1 MIGIRDVLKDENV
14 SPNVK
19 RMVLKERA
27 GIPLTEREKKK
38 LKREVVSMV
47 EPPKYHNRM
56 KATTSAL
63 KSMEDI
69 DDEEELDLQEL
80 IDELEE
86 DLTLEDI
93 LKEMGIDD
101 EEEESIDEFNFNSK
115 GYKEA
120 TKLVAD
126 LRRGLFR
133 KLDDDELETF
143 MDELAN
149 SFDLKKKYN

>member
-120 TKLVAD
+120 RKLIQK
-126 LRRGLFR
+126 LRGKLFR
-133 KLDDDELETF
+133 ELDDDDLETF
-143 MDELAN
+143 VNTLGDAFGMVRR
-149 SFDLKKKYN
+149 

>member
-19 RMVLKERA
+19 RIVLKERA

-38 LKREVVSMV
+38 LKREVVSMI

-86 DLTLEDI
+86 ELTLEDI

-101 EEEESIDEFNFNSK
+101 EEESIDEFNFNSK

-120 TKLVAD
+120 TKLVND

-133 KLDDDELETF
+133 KLNDDELDAF
-143 MDELAN
+143 MDVLAN

>member
-47 EPPKYHNRM
+47 EPPKYQNRM

-63 KSMEDI
+63 KSME

-86 DLTLEDI
+86 ELTLEDI
-93 LKEMGIDD
+93 LKKMGIED

-120 TKLVAD
+120 TKLVND

-133 KLDDDELETF
+133 KLNDDELETF
-143 MDELAN
+143 MDVLAN

>member
-47 EPPKYHNRM
+47 EPPKYHNRI

-63 KSMEDI
+63 KSME

-86 DLTLEDI
+86 ELTLEDI
-93 LKEMGIDD
+93 LKEMGIED

-120 TKLVAD
+120 TKLVND

-133 KLDDDELETF
+133 KLNDDELETF
-143 MDELAN
+143 MDVLAN